1 MDSFGEFLWGMRRAR
16 WLTLG
21 QVSVRSGVHKATL
34 SRWEA
39 QTHWPRIPELLRVLD
54 ALEASPADRSQGM
67 GLLEAPRALFALRQE
82 SDAAA
87 LPVTLGDLLYDLRQ
101 RAGRTQSDVARA
113 VGVSRPLVSHWENA
127 AALPTTAQL
136 LAAASALG
144 ASADEVGVLTSR
156 AFAPAPLENS
166 RDALLARFQ
175 HTMYWD
181 SGMTKAAYRLHL
193 LALLAGFGRLLRQ
206 GRADMGDIALVVSGF
221 GSSAMVWDNDVAAQN
236 HYHRRALALAAG
248 SSCSVHFHL
257 AYAVRTVLDPKTDP
271 RPLRERVAEAIAW
284 QTRFP
289 TPAGQAYLLSFLAS
303 ALAGEAPDEALRL
316 GAQYLALVAD
326 DPDEYP
332 CRLRDWGNLLRR
344 SGRVAESVDF
354 IAVLQPP
361 DAYRNGLKHLEMAQG
376 LALLGS
382 TAEARRSLAS
392 ARSILSG
399 GEASLHEAQIGDLER
414 ALG

>member
-1 MDSFGEFLWGMRRAR
+1 VESFGTFLQGLRRER
-16 WLTLG
+16 RLTLG
-21 QVSVRSGVHKATL
+21 QVSGRSGVHKATL

-39 QTHWPRIPELLRVLD
+39 QTHWPRIPELRRVLD

-67 GLLEAPRALFALRQE
+67 SLLEAPRALCALRQE
-82 SDAAA
+82 ADATA
-87 LPVTLGDLLYDLRQ
+87 LPVTLGDLLYGLRR
-101 RAGRTQSDVARA
+101 RAGRTQSDVARVA
-113 VGVSRPLVSHWENA
+113 GVSRSMVAHWENA

-144 ASADEVGVLTSR
+144 ASAEEFGVLTSR
-156 AFAPAPLENS
+156 AFAPTPLENS

-181 SGMTKAAYRLHL
+181 PGMTKAAYRLHL
-193 LALLAGFGRLLRQ
+193 LALLAGFGRLVRQ

-221 GSSAMVWDNDVAAQN
+221 GSSAMVWDNDAAAQN

-248 SSCSVHFHL
+248 TSCSVHFHL

-271 RPLRERVAEAIAW
+271 RPLRERVAEAFAW

-289 TPAGQAYLLSFLAS
+289 TPAGQAYLLSFLAG
-303 ALAGEAPDEALRL
+303 ALAEEAPDEALRL
-316 GAQYLALVAD
+316 GERYLALVAD

-344 SGRVAESVDF
+344 CGRVAESVDF
-354 IAVLQPP
+354 IADLQPQ
-361 DAYRNGLKHLEMAQG
+361 DSYREGLKYLEMAQG
-376 LALLGS
+376 LALLG
-382 TAEARRSLAS
+382 AKDEAGRSLA
-392 ARSILSG
+392 AAKAVLSG
-399 GEASLHEAQIGDLER
+399 MEAVCHQVLIGNLER